1 MQKILLTVFAAII
14 ACCFTGCGGAASNST
29 ASAAKPAF
37 TGKLTS
43 NLKLPNS
50 PEFINEF
57 DVKQGM
63 LMAWKADTFMKDAK
77 VNGTTHEFYITNYEF
92 KHGGMEGER
101 LPKSDKDA
109 ALKFEV
115 ITEKGQPLKVG
126 TYPAANPSDGANIIG
141 KTRSVYV
148 RYMLD
153 GKPKSGSSTADYPH
167 GTRKGMV
174 KIDSINGDMVTGEI
188 DISDDANSFKGTFSA
203 QIAQ

>member
-1 MQKILLTVFAAII
+1 MNIIKFLTIGLLAIGLI
-14 ACCFTGCGGAASNST
+14 ACGGAASNST
-29 ASAAKPAF
+29 ATAPKPVF

-50 PEFINEF
+50 AELVNEF

-63 LMAWKADTFMKDAK
+63 LKAWKADTYMKNVK
-77 VNGTTHEFYITNYEF
+77 VNGTTHEFYITNYDF
-92 KHGGMEGER
+92 KHGGGEGEIG
-101 LPKSDKDA
+101 PKSDKDA

-115 ITEKGQPLKVG
+115 ITEKDQPLKVG
-126 TYPAANPSDGANIIG
+126 TYPAANPSDEANIIG

-148 RYMLD
+148 RYMLN

-188 DISDDANSFKGTFSA
+188 DISDDATSFKGTFSA